1 MLPPS
6 PSKAPPSSSRDS
18 TAIPNPFVLAA
29 IAISCVIFLVLSYC
43 KVLKRICCEVNA
55 TTFAR
60 NQVQRAPPLMLD
72 DSNFENQSYALEST
86 VIYTLPTYQF
96 KKENKEEEQRPSN
109 TDCAV
114 CLAEFEEGEWLRHLP
129 NCKHAFH
136 VSCID
141 TWFRSHS
148 SCPICR
154 SCVYDQAIRPEC
166 SVSVMALMETLRRE
180 DFLQDRAAHYQ
191 MLRSEVLRNSRD

>member
-6 PSKAPPSSSRDS
+6 PSKAPPSSSTDS
-18 TAIPNPFVLAA
+18 TPTPKPFVLAA

-43 KVLKRICCEVNA
+43 KVLKRLCCEVN
-55 TTFAR
+55 AR
-60 NQVQRAPPLMLD
+60 NQVQRQRLMLD
-72 DSNFENQSYALEST
+72 DSNFENPSYALEST
-86 VIYTLPTYQF
+86 VIYSLPTYQF
-96 KKENKEEEQRPSN
+96 KEENKEEEQRPSN

-129 NCKHAFH
+129 NCKHVFH
-136 VSCID
+136 VYCID

-154 SCVYDQAIRPEC
+154 SCVYDQTIRAEC
-166 SVSVMALMETLRRE
+166 SVLMETLRRE

-191 MLRSEVLRNSRD
+191 MLRSQVLRNPAIRYESTDGL